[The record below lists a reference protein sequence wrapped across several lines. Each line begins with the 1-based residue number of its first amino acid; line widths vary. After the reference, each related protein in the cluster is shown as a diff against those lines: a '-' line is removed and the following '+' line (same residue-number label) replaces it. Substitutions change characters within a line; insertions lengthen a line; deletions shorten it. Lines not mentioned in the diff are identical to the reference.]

1 MARIKYDIDEDSTLI
16 KYLAVQYG
24 EIFLFEG
31 ELYIKA
37 HIEGKAVSLD
47 DGMLIPF
54 DDNELVTYVK
64 KAELK
69 LTI

>member
-1 MARIKYDIDEDSTLI
+1 MARIKCETNEDSTLI

-24 EIFLFEG
+24 EIFMCDG
-31 ELYIKA
+31 AVYIKA
-37 HIEGKAVSLD
+37 QTEGKAVSLD

-64 KAELK
+64 SAELK

>member
-1 MARIKYDIDEDSTLI
+1 MARINYDINEDSTLI

-24 EIFLFEG
+24 EIFMCDG
-31 ELYIKA
+31 AVYIKA
-37 HIEGKAVSLD
+37 QVEGKAVSLD

-54 DDNELVTYVK
+54 DDNELVTYAK
-64 KAELK
+64 SAELK

>member
-24 EIFLFEG
+24 EIFMCDG
-31 ELYIKA
+31 AVYIKA
-37 HIEGKAVSLD
+37 QMEGKAVSLD
-47 DGMLIPF
+47 DGTLIPF
-54 DDNELVTYVK
+54 DDDELVTYVK

>member
-1 MARIKYDIDEDSTLI
+1 MARISYDIYEDSTLI

-24 EIFLFEG
+24 EVFLCDG
-31 ELYIKA
+31 AVYIKA
-37 HIEGKAVSLD
+37 HTEGEAVSLD
-47 DGMLIPF
+47 DGKLIPF

-64 KAELK
+64 SAELK